1 MEILLATLMGII
13 TVCAYIGYV
22 PQIIRLIKTKYSEDL
37 SIFSWGIWIFSC
49 TCGTIYSILL
59 SRVELIVAYVSE
71 LVLSLIIL
79 ALILKY
85 RKRNDKK

>member
-1 MEILLATLMGII
+1 MEVLLATLMGII

-49 TCGTIYSILL
+49 SCGTAYSILL
-59 SRVELIVAYVSE
+59 KRPELIIAYVSE

-79 ALILKY
+79 VLILKY
-85 RKRNDKK
+85 RKKK